1 MRTRPRL
8 AGGLSAALLLACLVS
23 AHANGSAPVLSGIV
37 TSQKE
42 GPMEG
47 VVVGAK
53 KDGST
58 ITVDVMTDQK
68 GRYSFPGSKLD
79 PGHYMLKI
87 RAAGYDLD
95 GPKAVDVVEG
105 KMVSANLKLKP
116 TENLSA
122 QLTDAEWL
130 LSIPG
135 TDE

>member
-1 MRTRPRL
+1 MRRKRWLVFGWAAGMGFCL
-8 AGGLSAALLLACLVS
+8 ATI
-23 AHANGSAPVLSGIV
+23 AHANGSVPALTGLV

-58 ITVDVMTDQK
+58 MTVNVTTDQK
-68 GRYSFPGSKLD
+68 GRYIFPGAKLD
-79 PGHYMLKI
+79 SGHYNLKI

-95 GPKAVDVVEG
+95 GPKTIDIVNG
-105 KMVSANLKLKP
+105 KTVSANLKLKP

-135 TDE
+135 TEE